1 MLWRVALATIAVAAF
16 ADFTPAAAQ
25 LYGWQPNGQK
35 PFWEQKPRQRKQ
47 QQNRNARSGY
57 YGDYGYEWGYGDD
70 YRRSPI
76 VRSGGAR
83 PNISPR
89 PPTKIAFNSAHEP
102 NSIVIDSDKRMLY
115 YVLSSTEAYQY
126 PISVGRDGF
135 TWLGTE
141 TVSRMQ
147 AWPDWH
153 PPKEMIK
160 RDPRLP
166 DKMTGG
172 IRNPLGAKALYLGD
186 TLYRIHGTND
196 PKSIGRAASSGCFRM
211 MNEHVM
217 HLASLT
223 EIGTKVTVVKQLPKE
238 TFIASAKPSED
249 AKPSS
254 SEAVVERE
262 SPPATVE
269 PLQEDAAVVPEP
281 ESDTDAFAA
290 EADADAADR
299 DGFDAPDADTRAD
312 ADDWD
317 DADDPRYS
325 SREGYDDRYE
335 RNWRYDRYGRM

>member
-16 ADFTPAAAQ
+16 ADFTPASAQ
-25 LYGWQPNGQK
+25 LYGWQPHGQK
-35 PFWEQKPRQRKQ
+35 PFWEQKPRQRKYQ
-47 QQNRNARSGY
+47 KRNARSGY

-89 PPTKIAFNSAHEP
+89 PPKKVAFSSAYEP

-141 TVSRMQ
+141 TVSRKQ

-211 MNEHVM
+211 MNEHVT
-217 HLASLT
+217 HLASIT
-223 EIGTKVTVVKQLPKE
+223 EVGTKVTVVKRLPKE
-238 TFIASAKPSED
+238 TFVASAEPARE

-254 SEAVVERE
+254 TSTEAGIERE
-262 SPPATVE
+262 NPPARAE
-269 PLQEDAAVVPEP
+269 PLQEDATAAPDRE
-281 ESDTDAFAA
+281 TDAEAFA
-290 EADADAADR
+290 ADADAPDR
-299 DGFDAPDADTRAD
+299 DGFNAEDADTRAD
-312 ADDWD
+312 ADGWD
-317 DADDPRYS
+317 DEDPRYS